1 MPFFHQDIRAC
12 VDTDDIPQGNSIRSP
27 ACARYSVLFGIDNSG
42 PNGERSRSF
51 NHTKKKQ
58 NVQSK
63 ILPRTR
69 NDLNRLCLMSLSI

>member
-42 PNGERSRSF
+42 PNGERSIQL
-51 NHTKKKQ
+51 NNKQ
-58 NVQSK
+58 KN
-63 ILPRTR
+63 
-69 NDLNRLCLMSLSI
+69 